1 MKKTWWDKAK
11 LGQNIYLIILGG
23 FFPRSIVDVRGDF
36 ASRFF
41 LSLLRSTPKLSTASA
56 RLLKKGFE
64 LKNSVRAA
72 SFMCR
77 LCLVLPEVAHIWKK
91 SLFRDS
97 LLRVTV
103 NFEVD
108 NESGNQE
115 QNLGEVLAP
124 RFVERENEPEAIAQ
138 HLAFIIVAQKRPFI
152 ATTINWTRR
161 TVDECRIN

>member
-41 LSLLRSTPKLSTASA
+41 CRCWDRHPNYRQPALDCSKKALNWKILLELLRSCVAC
-56 RLLKKGFE
+56 
-64 LKNSVRAA
+64 A
-72 SFMCR
+72 SFC
-77 LCLVLPEVAHIWKK
+77 PK
-91 SLFRDS
+91 SRTYEKSRFFRDS